1 MEIEQDKTGRSKML
15 RLLLLFLIPGIIIQK
30 TWKSRKNAEGILELF
45 GRFFQKII
53 RELCIH
59 SRSAFENGFVYCVVI
74 VVIFGG
80 DTEIPILASNKA
92 EDSWNF
98 FLILGKILADHHFR
112 EWLQGVCSVHF
123 GSCISCYPDEI
134 FVVIDDWRR
143 KIFKCKGSLCT
154 HGIRCIFYDSAE

>member
-1 MEIEQDKTGRSKML
+1 ML
-15 RLLLLFLIPGIIIQK
+15 RLLLLFLIPGIIILTMVFEIQTNIEEK
-30 TWKSRKNAEGILELF
+30 RANTDAEGILELF

-80 DTEIPILASNKA
+80 ETEIPILASNKA

-98 FLILGKILADHHFR
+98 FHIVGKILADHHFR
-112 EWLQGVCSVHF
+112 EWLQGVCTVHF
-123 GSCISCYPDEI
+123 GSCISCNPDEI
-134 FVVIDDWRR
+134 FVVIDDRRR

>member
-1 MEIEQDKTGRSKML
+1 MEMEQDKTGRSKML

-80 DTEIPILASNKA
+80 ETEIPILASNKA

-98 FLILGKILADHHFR
+98 FHIVGKILADHHFR
-112 EWLQGVCSVHF
+112 E
-123 GSCISCYPDEI
+123 
-134 FVVIDDWRR
+134 
-143 KIFKCKGSLCT
+143 
-154 HGIRCIFYDSAE
+154 

>member
-1 MEIEQDKTGRSKML
+1 MNDKTGRSSKL

-80 DTEIPILASNKA
+80 ETEITILASNKA

-98 FLILGKILADHHFR
+98 FHIVGEILADHHF
-112 EWLQGVCSVHF
+112 QGMAS
-123 GSCISCYPDEI
+123 
-134 FVVIDDWRR
+134 
-143 KIFKCKGSLCT
+143 GSLYRT
-154 HGIRCIFYDSAE
+154 FWQRHFLQSGRDLRGH

>member
-1 MEIEQDKTGRSKML
+1 ML

-98 FLILGKILADHHFR
+98 FHIVGKILADHHFR
-112 EWLQGVCSVHF
+112 EWLQ
-123 GSCISCYPDEI
+123 
-134 FVVIDDWRR
+134 
-143 KIFKCKGSLCT
+143 
-154 HGIRCIFYDSAE
+154 